1 MILILL
7 PFFFLQF
14 LQLLITIK
22 KNQAEPA
29 LMFDGVNVFANALQ
43 DLDKSHKLKL
53 ANLSCEKEHPWND
66 GLTLLNYLDSVCV
79 CVYLCV
85 PSQTLSIL
93 FVFYCNDSHE
103 YTIL

>member
-1 MILILL
+1 
-7 PFFFLQF
+7 
-14 LQLLITIK
+14 
-22 KNQAEPA
+22 
-29 LMFDGVNVFANALQ
+29 MFDGVNVFANALQ

-79 CVYLCV
+79 CVVAPY
-85 PSQTLSIL
+85 QTL
-93 FVFYCNDSHE
+93 FFFYCNDSHE